1 MLYAGKLYKAFCLQG
16 FKDAFVHVI
25 KNPQEMYLTLNMT
38 GFYNKPTMSLLVF
51 KPLDHD
57 FYNTFYLEYYGW
69 QTAYQRIDHYCL
81 SRDNPNGS
89 QALIPM
95 SAITNDLLLKL
106 SKVPHK
112 HLCSIESLEQSL
124 PQKIK
129 MGSQTYSLLKLT
141 SSFDASLLL
150 SCDYIINSKGSGYV
164 GLCHTNTTS
173 RFIYKEGYLTLE
185 LSHTFSKDMEYKRF
199 IMIKERG
206 DHLYLHQYSEQV
218 FKKKGGIKELVR
230 SHVFYSQSRDDPSG
244 KNPLNTDD
252 YFNTS
257 ALESLATLC
266 YKHRLCIRE

>member
-1 MLYAGKLYKAFCLQG
+1 MQS

-25 KNPQEMYLTLNMT
+25 KNTQEMYLTLNMT

-150 SCDYIINSKGSGYV
+150 SCDYII
-164 GLCHTNTTS
+164 
-173 RFIYKEGYLTLE
+173 
-185 LSHTFSKDMEYKRF
+185 
-199 IMIKERG
+199 
-206 DHLYLHQYSEQV
+206 Q
-218 FKKKGGIKELVR
+218 
-230 SHVFYSQSRDDPSG
+230 
-244 KNPLNTDD
+244 
-252 YFNTS
+252 
-257 ALESLATLC
+257 
-266 YKHRLCIRE
+266 